1 MKRTMESA
9 TLAVALAAALTALSA
24 VAEEPAAPALASAP
38 GARIAAA
45 MELAAGGSP
54 GAAAERARLAAELAG
69 ARAEAAPGG
78 VTVEGQGEGFGDS
91 LDREANAVDTLRLAK
106 PFRGPWQRGAARRFS
121 SEAGRWLGSAARA
134 RLLTRAGDAGR
145 RWLALAAELDRLEL
159 ARRRLARLERALDIQ
174 RKRLELGEVSGSE
187 VTQLELQRL
196 QDAAAVRASELRR
209 DTLAE
214 ELRSLAGG
222 DYPAPRAGDLSSLA
236 EGLDEVRLDEVP
248 GTSSA
253 VPGTSPAV
261 PGTSPE
267 LADAPGVAAAEGRAA
282 SASAWETVA
291 RKTAWGLPEAE
302 VEWERVPTID
312 GSPSFDAFGVR
323 LAVPLPFGSRGR
335 ERIAEAELAASAARS
350 EARQARLDAAA
361 TVRSLGRAAGTAAST
376 LDDLSP
382 SLEAMPRTE
391 RSLTEQFRLGAVSYL
406 VLIDGLTRLDEV
418 RSRAIDAREDLLSAR
433 LALAVT
439 LADDRYFPI
448 PEIPVPD
455 LTEEASP

>member
-1 MKRTMESA
+1 MKRTIESVSFVL
-9 TLAVALAAALTALSA
+9 TLAAVLATVPA
-24 VAEEPAAPALASAP
+24 VAEEATAPAPSAP
-38 GARIAAA
+38 AEERIAAA
-45 MELAAGGSP
+45 MELAASSAP
-54 GAAAERARLAAELAG
+54 RAEAERARLAAELAG

-78 VTVEGQGEGFGDS
+78 ATLEGQGEGFGDS
-91 LDREANAVDTLRLAK
+91 LDREGNAVDTVRLAK
-106 PFRGPWQRGAARRFS
+106 PFRAPWQRRAARRFTD
-121 SEAGRWLGSAARA
+121 EAGRWLGSAALA
-134 RLLTRAGDAGR
+134 QLLARAGDAGR

-159 ARRRLARLERALDIQ
+159 ARRRLGRLERALEIQ

-196 QDAAAVRASELRR
+196 QDAAAVRAAELRR
-209 DTLAE
+209 HTLAE

-222 DYPAPRAGDLSSLA
+222 DFPPPRAGDLLSLA
-236 EGLDEVRLDEVP
+236 GGLGE
-248 GTSSA
+248 
-253 VPGTSPAV
+253 V

-267 LADAPGVAAAEGRAA
+267 LADAPGVTAAEGRA
-282 SASAWETVA
+282 SSSSAWESVA
-291 RKTAWGLPEAE
+291 RQTAWGLPEAE

-323 LAVPLPFGSRGR
+323 LTVPLPFGRQGR
-335 ERIAEAELAASAARS
+335 ERIAEAELAASAAHA

-361 TVRSLGRAAGTAAST
+361 TVRALGRAAGTAAAT

-418 RSRAIDAREDLLSAR
+418 RSRAIDAREELLAAR

-448 PEIPVPD
+448 PKIPVPD
-455 LTEEASP
+455 LAEEASP